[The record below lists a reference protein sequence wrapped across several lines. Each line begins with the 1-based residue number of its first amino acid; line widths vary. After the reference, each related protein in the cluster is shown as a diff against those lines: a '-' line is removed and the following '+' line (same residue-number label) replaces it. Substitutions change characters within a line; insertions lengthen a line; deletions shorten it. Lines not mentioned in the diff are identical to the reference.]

1 MFKRG
6 KAQESQAQPAEST
19 GTGAGTQA
27 DLTRADREAHRML
40 EELRGQPGFGVVMT
54 ASEASPAVQ
63 PSTIGQRLTAELED
77 LARLQKHLMEV
88 RELANRRVADLTT
101 EQLRHIYEFCR

>member
-1 MFKRG
+1 MFKLG
-6 KAQESQAQPAEST
+6 KSQENQAQPAENT

-27 DLTRADREAHRML
+27 DLKRADREAHRML
-40 EELRGQPGFGVVMT
+40 EELR
-54 ASEASPAVQ
+54 
-63 PSTIGQRLTAELED
+63 GQRLTAELED